1 MLVELVRN
9 GNQPLSM
16 ISYES
21 AMFNGSCCEIL
32 SRIVLVRPGIS
43 GDWRLR
49 LQENER

>member
-21 AMFNGSCCEIL
+21 AMFNGSCCEFL
-32 SRIVLVRPGIS
+32 RRIVSVRPGIS
-43 GDWRLR
+43 GD
-49 LQENER
+49 